1 MSQYARIFDGKVAE
15 LFETDG
21 DITEMFHPD
30 LIWIEIPSGL
40 NVSIDWTWSADSGFS
55 APAAPTPQ
63 EIKYKALTERSALL
77 IWAGQQI
84 APLQDAVDLD
94 EATEAE
100 LVKLKEWKQ
109 YRVSLSRLDQQ
120 AGWPADIQWPVAPEV
135 D

>member
-63 EIKYKALTERSALL
+63 EIKNKALTERSALL

-84 APLQDAVDLD
+84 AQLQDAVDLD